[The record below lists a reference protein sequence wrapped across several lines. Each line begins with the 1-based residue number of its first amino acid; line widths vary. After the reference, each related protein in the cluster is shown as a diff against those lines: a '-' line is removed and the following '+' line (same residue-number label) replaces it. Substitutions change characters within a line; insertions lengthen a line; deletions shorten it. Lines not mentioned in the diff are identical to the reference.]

1 MSESLFSLSLPLFFV
16 TYLYSDVLEIALST
30 VPAGSRSATLLGIR
44 MASTTKT
51 QPLEAVSWHA
61 ASPDPTTLAVAG
73 ESEVTVTLANA
84 GESCFR
90 VKVSFSPLSLV
101 MTLRE
106 LAMDMG
112 REGRMGGGVCV
123 CVCVCWECVFVRRES
138 EGGQKGVRR
147 GNGRGAWTRGGGR
160 REVANQDQDPGVSR
174 FAR

>member
-1 MSESLFSLSLPLFFV
+1 MSEPLLSLSLSLSLFLPLFFV

-30 VPAGSRSATLLGIR
+30 VPAGSWSATLLGIR

-101 MTLRE
+101 LTLRE

-112 REGRMGGGVCV
+112 REGRMGGGGEGM
-123 CVCVCWECVFVRRES
+123 CVCWECVLC
-138 EGGQKGVRR
+138 GGSQKEA
-147 GNGRGAWTRGGGR
+147 GRG
-160 REVANQDQDPGVSR
+160 
-174 FAR
+174 